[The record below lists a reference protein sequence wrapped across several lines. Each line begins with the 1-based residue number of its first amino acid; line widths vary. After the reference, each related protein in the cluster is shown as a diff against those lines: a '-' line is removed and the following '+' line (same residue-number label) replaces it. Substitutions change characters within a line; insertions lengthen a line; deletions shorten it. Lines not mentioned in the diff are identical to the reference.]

1 MILKFIY
8 KNVSYYKGL
17 LERALNFIKKRMS
30 IVVVC
35 LLFISLIFSA
45 YFFKK
50 IHISNQINSIAK
62 LQTILKKSKYDLW
75 SIRQKKKKVPRI
87 FIKYFPKDFDT
98 IKNKFQR
105 KNIFIQVVLPLILKV
120 NEEITFERQ
129 KLIQIKYKL
138 QNKIAL
144 KTYELHFLR
153 QVSEK
158 YKVYH
163 NNIDEL
169 LSKVDVIPV
178 SLALAQ
184 AIQETG
190 WGSSYFLLNGNSLF
204 AEWTWKSDGM
214 IPRAR
219 EKNLRHRIK
228 TFSTLIESV
237 RSYAMILNSSKYYK
251 YFRKTRKT
259 LSKVENKIYSGISL
273 SSTMKYY
280 STTPEYLFLVNKI
293 IDKNF
298 LTDFD
303 LSELE

>member
-1 MILKFIY
+1 M
-8 KNVSYYKGL
+8 
-17 LERALNFIKKRMS
+17 
-30 IVVVC
+30 
-35 LLFISLIFSA
+35 
-45 YFFKK
+45 
-50 IHISNQINSIAK
+50 
-62 LQTILKKSKYDLW
+62 
-75 SIRQKKKKVPRI
+75 
-87 FIKYFPKDFDT
+87 
-98 IKNKFQR
+98 
-105 KNIFIQVVLPLILKV
+105 VLPLILKV

-259 LSKVENKIYSGISL
+259 LSKVENKIHNGINL